1 MATNAA
7 RQIAG
12 AAQAEPVADLLRR
25 VADELRN
32 AARAVDDV
40 YAAADD
46 AEAIAES
53 ATQYRPLT
61 QALQELDHTYQKIS
75 CLADFLNGLAQSAP
89 VQWALDPSPAAEGV
103 TLSALAERLRSPEGP
118 TMTLTAADGDLELF

>member
-7 RQIAG
+7 RRIAG
-12 AAQAEPVADLLRR
+12 AAQAEPVGDLLRR

-40 YAAADD
+40 YAADD
-46 AEAIAES
+46 AEAS
-53 ATQYRPLT
+53 AQRAAQHRPLV

-75 CLADFLNGLAQSAP
+75 CLADFLNGLARSAP
-89 VQWALDPSPAAEGV
+89 EQWALDPSAAAEAI
-103 TLSALAERLRSPEGP
+103 TLSALAERLRSPDAP
-118 TMTLTAADGDLELF
+118 AAKPDLAGGDLELF

>member
-12 AAQAEPVADLLRR
+12 AAQTEPVADLLRR

-32 AARAVDDV
+32 AARAVDEV
-40 YAAADD
+40 YSAADD
-46 AEAIAES
+46 AEAAAQS
-53 ATQYRPLT
+53 AAQHLPLT

-75 CLADFLNGLAQSAP
+75 CLADFLNGLAQSTP
-89 VQWALDPSPAAEGV
+89 TQWALDPAPAADRI
-103 TLSALAERLRSPEGP
+103 TLSALAERLRSPDAP
-118 TMTLTAADGDLELF
+118 VMRSDLTDGDLELF

>member
-7 RQIAG
+7 RQIAD
-12 AAQAEPVADLLRR
+12 AAQTEPVGDLLRR

-40 YAAADD
+40 YAAAGD
-46 AEAIAES
+46 AEGVVQS
-53 ATQYRPLT
+53 AAQHLPLV

-89 VQWALDPSPAAEGV
+89 EQWALDPAPAAEAI
-103 TLSALAERLRSPEGP
+103 TLSALAARLRSPDALA
-118 TMTLTAADGDLELF
+118 LTSDPADGDLELF

>member
-1 MATNAA
+1 MSTNAA
-7 RQIAG
+7 RRIAG
-12 AAQAEPVADLLRR
+12 AAQAEPVGDLLRR

-46 AEAIAES
+46 AEAS
-53 ATQYRPLT
+53 AQSAAQHLPLV

-75 CLADFLNGLAQSAP
+75 CLADFLNGLARSAP
-89 VQWALDPSPAAEGV
+89 EQWALDPSAAAEAI
-103 TLSALAERLRSPEGP
+103 TLSALAERLRSPEAPMAKPDLSG
-118 TMTLTAADGDLELF
+118 GDLELF